1 MCFKKT
7 GLNLRTDERE
17 EVDARL
23 FLNQDPEVESSSFL
37 SLSSP
42 SLPLQLSRLPPHLP
56 RRCCLTSSTP
66 RPTSPPPASRS
77 SSSASLFFFFFLPS
91 AGSVVFYPEPFTPL
105 SQIPTHQRQTQSHK
119 YIYKYCIC
127 INEYKN
133 GQTSEMQKLAHTH
146 LQTLRMRRRTCV
158 CVSSRH
164 WCSFKKKKSRTSL
177 PRELSAIADLNLHRY
192 ISALRAASELLWLPL
207 QKQVHFFVFS
217 GTKKTSGGLSRAPL
231 GTIWMHIHRRVFTGK
246 RDTRWESMSTQSYL
260 RIIRTEQRGGPG
272 VYMIIAT
279 VNDYF
284 LFLLFLVSGVVGW
297 KKKKYS
303 AETLF
308 FFFSFSPFFFFHYK
322 YINI

>member
-1 MCFKKT
+1 MRDCFWIKIRR
-7 GLNLRTDERE
+7 LNPPR
-17 EVDARL
+17 
-23 FLNQDPEVESSSFL
+23 FSL
-37 SLSSP
+37 SLLHP
-42 SLPLQLSRLPPHLP
+42 FL
-56 RRCCLTSSTP
+56 
-66 RPTSPPPASRS
+66 
-77 SSSASLFFFFFLPS
+77 SSSAAFLLIFLGAAAWPHRPLARPPPRPPRAPQAPRVCFFFFSCRLQ
-91 AGSVVFYPEPFTPL
+91 VPL
-105 SQIPTHQRQTQSHK
+105 SSIQNHLLRSPKSPHTRDKHSHTK

-303 AETLF
+303 AETLYF
-308 FFFSFSPFFFFHYK
+308 FSFLFLRFFFST
-322 YINI
+322 INI

>member
-1 MCFKKT
+1 MRDCFWIKIRR
-7 GLNLRTDERE
+7 LNPPR
-17 EVDARL
+17 
-23 FLNQDPEVESSSFL
+23 FSL
-37 SLSSP
+37 SLLHP
-42 SLPLQLSRLPPHLP
+42 FL
-56 RRCCLTSSTP
+56 
-66 RPTSPPPASRS
+66 
-77 SSSASLFFFFFLPS
+77 SSSAAFLLIFLGAAAWPHRPLARPPPRPPRAPQAPRVCFFFFLPS

-308 FFFSFSPFFFFHYK
+308 FFFSFSPFFFST
-322 YINI
+322 INI

>member
-1 MCFKKT
+1 M
-7 GLNLRTDERE
+7 
-17 EVDARL
+17 DARL

-77 SSSASLFFFFFLPS
+77 SSSASLFFFFSCRLQ
-91 AGSVVFYPEPFTPL
+91 VPL
-105 SQIPTHQRQTQSHK
+105 SSIQNHLLRSPKSPHTRDKHSHTK

-164 WCSFKKKKSRTSL
+164 
-177 PRELSAIADLNLHRY
+177 
-192 ISALRAASELLWLPL
+192 
-207 QKQVHFFVFS
+207 
-217 GTKKTSGGLSRAPL
+217 
-231 GTIWMHIHRRVFTGK
+231 
-246 RDTRWESMSTQSYL
+246 
-260 RIIRTEQRGGPG
+260 
-272 VYMIIAT
+272 
-279 VNDYF
+279 
-284 LFLLFLVSGVVGW
+284 
-297 KKKKYS
+297 
-303 AETLF
+303 
-308 FFFSFSPFFFFHYK
+308 
-322 YINI
+322 

>member
-1 MCFKKT
+1 MNTKT
-7 GLNLRTDERE
+7 GKPLR
-17 EVDARL
+17 
-23 FLNQDPEVESSSFL
+23 
-37 SLSSP
+37 
-42 SLPLQLSRLPPHLP
+42 
-56 RRCCLTSSTP
+56 C
-66 RPTSPPPASRS
+66 RS
-77 SSSASLFFFFFLPS
+77 S
-91 AGSVVFYPEPFTPL
+91 
-105 SQIPTHQRQTQSHK
+105 
-119 YIYKYCIC
+119 
-127 INEYKN
+127 
-133 GQTSEMQKLAHTH
+133 HTH
-146 LQTLRMRRRTCV
+146 TCRLSGCDAGRVCACLRVTDAV
-158 CVSSRH
+158 L
-164 WCSFKKKKSRTSL
+164 KKKKSRTSL